1 MNEKDQLGSYQ
12 LREVDGTSDK
22 LIQAFDDTVLS
33 HKNYFAE
40 FKLEKEN
47 LWQKCWLISPARKLT
62 RKYQYGTVG

>member
-47 LWQKCWLISPARKLT
+47 LWQKC
-62 RKYQYGTVG
+62 